1 MKRNYT
7 IVGLIFLIF
16 FVISF
21 ITNILNSIMPD
32 IKVSFDLSRRLVAFI
47 PFSFFIAYGVMSIP
61 AGILIEKY
69 GGKKTIIIAFVF
81 AFAGSFLFASSP
93 SFAIM
98 MPSLFLIGIGM
109 AILQVAI
116 NPLLRASGGEEHF
129 AFLSVMAQLVFGAA
143 SAISPYVYRYLVENL
158 KDYSDTDSGGIFLN
172 SLSKV
177 VPTDLSWVSL
187 YWIFTIVIVLVL
199 IVIFSIKF
207 PKVELKDDEKSG
219 TGATYLELLKNKYV
233 ILFFFGIFA
242 YVGTESGVANW
253 LSQFLKE
260 YHGFNPEI
268 EGAKAVSNFWL
279 FLTIGCFLGL
289 LLLKLFDSKIVLIV
303 FSVAAIISLTVALL
317 GPGHIALI
325 AFPLV
330 GFFASVMWSIII
342 SLALNS
348 VPKHHGVFSG
358 ILITGIIGGAIL
370 PVIIGFLSDLIG
382 LKFGMMFLYLTLGY
396 ILSIGLWAKPLIN
409 NKTIKLKKDK

>member
-1 MKRNYT
+1 MKKNYT

-21 ITNILNSIMPD
+21 ITNILNSIIPD
-32 IKVSFDLSRRLVAFI
+32 IKASFELSLRLVAFI

-69 GGKKTIIIAFVF
+69 GGKKTIIIAFLF
-81 AFAGSFLFASSP
+81 AFAGSLIFASSP
-93 SFAIM
+93 SFAVM

-129 AFLSVMAQLVFGAA
+129 AFFSVMAQLVFGGA
-143 SAISPYVYRYLVENL
+143 SAISPYIYRYLVENL
-158 KDYSDTDSGGIFLN
+158 KDYDATGGVLLN

-177 VPTDLSWVSL
+177 VPIDLSWVSL
-187 YWIFTIVIVLVL
+187 YWIFTIIIVLVI

-219 TGATYLELLKNKYV
+219 AGATYLELLKNKYV

-253 LSQFLKE
+253 VSQFLKE
-260 YHGFNPEI
+260 YHGYSPEI
-268 EGAKAVSNFWL
+268 EGAKVVSNFWL

-289 LLLKLFDSKIVLIV
+289 LLLKLFDSKKILIL
-303 FSVAAIISLTVALL
+303 FSSAAIISLTVALL

-325 AFPLV
+325 AFPMI

-348 VPKHHGVFSG
+348 IPKHHGAFSG

-382 LKFGMMFLYLTLGY
+382 LRFGMMFLYITLGY
-396 ILSIGLWAKPLIN
+396 ILSIGIWAKPIIT

>member
-1 MKRNYT
+1 MKKNYT

-21 ITNILNSIMPD
+21 ITNILNSIMPN
-32 IKVSFDLSRRLVAFI
+32 IKVSFELSRRLVAFI

-69 GGKKTIIIAFVF
+69 GGKKTIIIAFLF
-81 AFAGSFLFASSP
+81 ALAGSFIFASSP
-93 SFAIM
+93 SFIVM
-98 MPSLFLIGIGM
+98 LPSLFLIGIGM

-129 AFLSVMAQLVFGAA
+129 AFLSVMAQLVFGGA
-143 SAISPYVYRYLVENL
+143 SAISPYIYRYLVENL
-158 KDYSDTDSGGIFLN
+158 NNYTDTGGILLN
-172 SLSKV
+172 TLSKI

-187 YWIFTIVIVLVL
+187 YWIFTIVIVVVV

-207 PKVELKDDEKSG
+207 PKVELQDDEKSG

-233 ILFFFGIFA
+233 ILFFLGIFA

-253 LSQFLKE
+253 VSQFLKE
-260 YHGFNPEI
+260 YHGYSPEI
-268 EGAKAVSNFWL
+268 EGANTISKFWL
-279 FLTIGCFLGL
+279 FLTFGCFLGL
-289 LLLKLFDSKIVLIV
+289 VLLKIFDSKIVLIV
-303 FSVAAIISLTVALL
+303 FSTAAIISLTVALL
-317 GPGHIALI
+317 GPGHVALI

-348 VPKHHGVFSG
+348 IPKHHGVFSG

-382 LKFGMMFLYLTLGY
+382 LKFGMMFMYITLGY
-396 ILSIGLWAKPLIN
+396 ILSIGIWAKPLIN
-409 NKTIKLKKDK
+409 NKTIKLKND